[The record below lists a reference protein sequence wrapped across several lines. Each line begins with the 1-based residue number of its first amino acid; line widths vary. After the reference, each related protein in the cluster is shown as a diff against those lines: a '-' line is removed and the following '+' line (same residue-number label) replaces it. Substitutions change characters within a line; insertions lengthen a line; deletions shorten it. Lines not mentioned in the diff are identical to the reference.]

1 MKRHYSKLMSDKAQM
16 NDKPST
22 TQQDGKKPLDQ
33 KANEPLSNTPDDEI
47 SKPKERGQENVTS
60 IDEQSTST
68 PDEETPLSEKPV
80 EEEQAEIDP
89 IEVLEAE
96 NKQLQEKM
104 LRLTADMEN
113 LRRRTEREKQDMAK
127 YAISNFARDVL
138 TVDDNMGRALAA
150 VPEEAIEKDQ
160 ALKALVDGIEMTGRE
175 LVNVFERYDITRVDP
190 KGEIFDPN
198 CHQAMFEMPNPEV
211 PAGTILE
218 VVATGFMIGER
229 VLRPAMV
236 GVAKGGEKPKK
247 EPKESS
253 DKADPKD
260 DAIDKTV

>member
-1 MKRHYSKLMSDKAQM
+1 MSDKAQM
-16 NDKPST
+16 NDKPSPA
-22 TQQDGKKPLDQ
+22 QQDGEKPLEQ
-33 KANEPLSNTPDDEI
+33 KINEPASSTPNDEI
-47 SKPKERGQENVTS
+47 SKPQQQGRENATLM
-60 IDEQSTST
+60 DEQNTST
-68 PDEETPLSEKPV
+68 PDEEALTSDQAA

-89 IEVLEAE
+89 IEALEAE

-127 YAISNFARDVL
+127 YAISNFARDIL

-247 EPKESS
+247 EAKES
-253 DKADPKD
+253 P
-260 DAIDKTV
+260 DAPSSEDEPIDKTV